1 MKKIAEINRETAK
14 PLHAWFI
21 GVVATILTGIVL
33 SFIYPFS
40 FMNYLERSHL
50 IEILMTV
57 PTILFVFLV
66 HEWIH
71 VFFFILFGKGKAKIK
86 VKRERKIG
94 AVIMHQ
100 VNEEVFYSRIQMII
114 ILLAPL
120 VFLTILLAGLM
131 CWIGLPYLFYV
142 NILLNVL
149 GSSVDLYL
157 TFRLLLYKSP
167 IWVNFSEDKLN
178 MNIYQR

>member
-1 MKKIAEINRETAK
+1 
-14 PLHAWFI
+14 
-21 GVVATILTGIVL
+21 
-33 SFIYPFS
+33 
-40 FMNYLERSHL
+40 
-50 IEILMTV
+50 
-57 PTILFVFLV
+57 
-66 HEWIH
+66 
-71 VFFFILFGKGKAKIK
+71 
-86 VKRERKIG
+86 
-94 AVIMHQ
+94 MHQ

-131 CWIGLPYLFYV
+131 FWIGLPYLFYV

-157 TFRLLLYKSP
+157 TFRLLLYTSP
-167 IWVNFSEDKLN
+167 IWVNFSADKLN